1 MKMLNFKIKQVENIN
16 KIKLNKRFTQNMQT
30 TVDLVWNLM
39 KSNVNVV
46 LRWYGNSDGW
56 NKESKIKGLVKI

>member
-1 MKMLNFKIKQVENIN
+1 MKMSNFKIKQEENIN

-39 KSNVNVV
+39 KSNANVV
-46 LRWYGNSDGW
+46 LRWYGNSGGW
-56 NKESKIKGLVKI
+56 NKESKIKGLVEI